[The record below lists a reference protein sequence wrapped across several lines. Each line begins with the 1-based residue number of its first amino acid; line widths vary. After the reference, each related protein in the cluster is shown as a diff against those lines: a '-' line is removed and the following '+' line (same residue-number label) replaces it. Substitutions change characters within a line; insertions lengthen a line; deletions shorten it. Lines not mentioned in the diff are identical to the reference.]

1 MSRRILSNYNP
12 NSQVRRS
19 QPNSQ
24 VSRSPG
30 PQLTASSLRRIT
42 MKKNH
47 CKFCIG
53 NFFKRRLL
61 RHLKNHNPCLILY
74 QRMLRVKS
82 LENLVV
88 KLFSCQF
95 CCETKKLDL
104 KIHLSSSED
113 CLKSYQTKYDIVSI
127 HAIVRKIYNLKRN
140 LQGSRTAVARKLEYE
155 NKKEKAKILKSMVS
169 SINDYKLSV
178 LYSNFKL
185 CVICLGN
192 FCETSA
198 RVIQVDEDIYEEEKL
213 ENDDKQFLRRHEKFN
228 ICYKCEKKKQSNN
241 KAIDEIEGKKKE
253 VSLSEFTTA
262 DRRIFYPSN
271 ESEERENHDLLN
283 QNICLMWPRVSSAI
297 KIIGKDKKVTE
308 QNIEIEKLYRNDPLS
323 IYDLDR
329 LYENEIHKYKYFEN
343 STSLYVAQIQ
353 DVNTKTL
360 SAIEKVKSEFGITG
374 SDDWVNVQ
382 QTQFQER
389 QSQQG
394 HIYITVKIELPLNS
408 IDLIATALIQDGYVI
423 TNNTYG
429 LGTGEFI
436 VKYLMHLNHRSDTDC
451 DHSCQTLD
459 LKEWIEENIFETD
472 KLCHQQIGIQVAAI
486 HQRIFSF
493 VKNLVQAPA
502 SYLFSNNYY
511 FQLIFDVDGTS
522 AMIGAIWPEK
532 LDEINKNLASRGGC
546 IDEKEDLIQF
556 IEGILSSSSD
566 ERIIRSTF
574 NISLEEARRISDL
587 VKSYQIHICNNMC
600 EESCG
605 HRYNI
610 ELPSLIT
617 ILKTPCSEINSRFS
631 EKMKTKMKL
640 QMEALSLEEKKTMS
654 TYDWLESVWENVTAE
669 IDDETR
675 EFKIT
680 LDDGDELSFKIDETV
695 EMFLEEFLESPLTAL
710 YHYAL
715 SCENHKDD
723 SFLVMKRLK
732 LIDSYTKSYNP
743 GFLRA
748 QESTIYV
755 NLVRS
760 NRLFKK
766 LVSSSKKP
774 LTNEEKDLFS
784 NRDIFFSHRLIS
796 LLEAMSLADKTKRR
810 IVSSSKCEFVNA
822 KLKRRL
828 LVKKVK
834 VSSPTSFKLS
844 HGEGHYELL
853 STNISRHFQRK
864 NGDCLLLAESILWY
878 DFCGKEK
885 SEEISALYENSQVP
899 PSEIQSAFDDRIMLP
914 KFILCSNGDALKIR
928 EKKKIMIT
936 PKSFNDYEMMYS
948 KCLLYLCLK
957 SESEIRDI
965 SRYDLGCKYREKHT
979 DFPNCSIIE
988 VHERKLFPFL
998 LQKLKIEDEDLVE
1011 NETVDSHSD
1020 DDVLEDGENG
1030 DDSDEEAPMLQGSG
1044 ALDILLTIL
1053 DEEETVGGLEDNVN
1067 VVEDIFMN
1075 EH

>member
-1 MSRRILSNYNP
+1 
-12 NSQVRRS
+12 
-19 QPNSQ
+19 
-24 VSRSPG
+24 
-30 PQLTASSLRRIT
+30 

-61 RHLKNHNPCLILY
+61 RHIKNHNPCLILY

-82 LENLVV
+82 LENLVL

-113 CLKSYQTKYDIVSI
+113 CLKSYQMEYDIVSI
-127 HAIVRKIYNLKRN
+127 HAIVRKINNLKRN
-140 LQGSRTAVARKLEYE
+140 LHGSRSAVARKLEYE
-155 NKKEKAKILKSMVS
+155 NRKEKAKTLKSMVS
-169 SINDYKLSV
+169 SINDYKQSV
-178 LYSNFKL
+178 IYSNYKL

-198 RVIQVDEDIYEEEKL
+198 RVIKVEEDLFEEEKL
-213 ENDDKQFLRRHEKFN
+213 ENVDKQFLRRRENFN

-241 KAIDEIEGKKKE
+241 TAKDEVEGKKKV
-253 VSLSEFTTA
+253 VSLSEFTTTE
-262 DRRIFYPSN
+262 RRIFYPSN
-271 ESEERENHDLLN
+271 ESEEKENHDLLN

-297 KIIGKDKKVTE
+297 QIIGKDKKVSE

-343 STSLYVAQIQ
+343 STSLFVAQIQ
-353 DVNTKTL
+353 DVNAKTL
-360 SAIEKVKSEFGITG
+360 SSVEKVKSEFGITG
-374 SDDWVNVQ
+374 SEDWRNVQ

-389 QSQQG
+389 QSQLG

-408 IDLIATALIQDGYVI
+408 LDLIATSLVQDGYVI
-423 TNNTYG
+423 TNDTCG
-429 LGTGEFI
+429 LGTGEI
-436 VKYLMHLNHRSDTDC
+436 VVKYLMHLNHKSDTDC
-451 DHSCQTLD
+451 DQSCQTLD
-459 LKEWIEENIFETD
+459 LKEWIEENLFETD

-486 HQRIFSF
+486 HQRLFSF

-502 SYLFSNNYY
+502 SCLFSNSYY

-522 AMIGAIWPEK
+522 AIVGAIWPEK
-532 LDEINKNLASRGGC
+532 LDEINKNIASRGGC
-546 IDEKEDLIQF
+546 LDEKEEIEDLIQF
-556 IEGILSSSSD
+556 IEGILSSSSE
-566 ERIIRSTF
+566 ERIIRSNF
-574 NISLEEARRISDL
+574 NISIEEAKRIAGL

-600 EESCG
+600 EESCD
-605 HRYNI
+605 HRHNI
-610 ELPSLIT
+610 ELPSLTT
-617 ILKTPCSEINSRFS
+617 ILKTKCSELNSTAS
-631 EKMKTKMKL
+631 DKMKAKMKL
-640 QMEALSLEEKKTMS
+640 EMESLSLQEKTNMS
-654 TYDWLESVWENVTAE
+654 TYDWLESVWEKVIAE
-669 IDDETR
+669 IDDEMK

-680 LDDGDELSFKIDETV
+680 LDDGDELIFEIDEKV
-695 EMFLEEFLESPLTAL
+695 EMFLEQFLSDNPLTAL

-723 SFLVMKRLK
+723 SFLVIKRLK

-748 QESTIYV
+748 QESTLCV

-760 NRLFKK
+760 NRLFRK
-766 LVSSSKKP
+766 LITSSKHP
-774 LTNEEKDLFS
+774 ITNEEKDLFS

-834 VSSPTSFKLS
+834 KPSPNTFKLS
-844 HGEGHYELL
+844 HSEGNYELL
-853 STNISRHFQRK
+853 STNISRYFQRK
-864 NGDCLLLAESILWY
+864 NGDCLLLAEFVLWY

-885 SEEISALYENSQVP
+885 SEEISALYENRQVP
-899 PSEIQSAFDDRIMLP
+899 PSEIKAILDDRIMLP
-914 KFILCSNGDALKIR
+914 KFIICSNGDALKIR

-936 PKSFNDYEMMYS
+936 PKSYDDYEMMYS

-965 SRYDLGCKYREKHT
+965 SRYDLGCKYREEHP
-979 DFPNCSIIE
+979 DFPNCSIVE

-998 LQKLKIEDEDLVE
+998 LQKPKIEDENLVE

-1020 DDVLEDGENG
+1020 DGEDG
-1030 DDSDEEAPMLQGSG
+1030 DDTDEEATPMLHGSG
-1044 ALDILLTIL
+1044 ALDILLGLL
-1053 DEEETVGGLEDNVN
+1053 DEEEEEDNVN
-1067 VVEDIFMN
+1067 VDEDIFMN
-1075 EH
+1075 ED